1 MLEIVFKS
9 LILNP
14 QIQVQPKWNSV
25 PLERP
30 TGPCK
35 MQKWVIGPHSKPESP
50 TGAHDSNTV
59 ANLTGSLN

>member
-1 MLEIVFKS
+1 M
-9 LILNP
+9 
-14 QIQVQPKWNSV
+14 QPKWNSV

-35 MQKWVIGPHSKPESP
+35 MQKWVIGPHGKPESP